1 MKASTII
8 IVVLVAFGAL
18 LLFRG
23 KGSGTASPSA
33 AASNVSIVDGQQIVR
48 INVKGGYQ
56 PEVSALK
63 AGVPTVLRFETNGT
77 FDCSSSVRIPAFN
90 ISRVLPPSGTT
101 DIALGSLPPGTVQ
114 GTCSMGMY
122 RFGLDVRS

>member
-23 KGSGTASPSA
+23 NGDGTPSVSA
-33 AASNVSIVDGQQIVR
+33 PASNVSIVDGQQIVR
-48 INVKGGYQ
+48 ISVKGGYQ
-56 PEVSALK
+56 PGVSTVK
-63 AGVPTVLRFETNGT
+63 AGVPTTLRFETNGT

-90 ISRVLPPSGTT
+90 ISRILPPSGTT
-101 DIALGSLPPGTVQ
+101 DIALGSLSQGTIQ
-114 GTCSMGMY
+114 GTCGMGMY
-122 RFGLDVRS
+122 RFSLDVQG